1 MLLGITSGKP
11 GSKERDYVDVQTFFF
26 LKEGVVEACLVTEVQ
41 TTGSQISGMME
52 RESRVFNQLSSG
64 KNKVKKVG
72 HASIVQSWWQA
83 ATLLFSMLSLCM

>member
-11 GSKERDYVDVQTFFF
+11 GSKERDYVDVQILFFF
-26 LKEGVVEACLVTEVQ
+26 KEGIVEACFVTEMQ

-64 KNKVKKVG
+64 KTR
-72 HASIVQSWWQA
+72 SRR
-83 ATLLFSMLSLCM
+83 

>member
-11 GSKERDYVDVQTFFF
+11 GSKERDYVDVQILFFF
-26 LKEGVVEACLVTEVQ
+26 KEGIVEACLVTEVQ

-64 KNKVKKVG
+64 KTR
-72 HASIVQSWWQA
+72 SRR
-83 ATLLFSMLSLCM
+83 

>member
-1 MLLGITSGKP
+1 MLLGITSGKL

-41 TTGSQISGMME
+41 TTGLEISGMMD

-64 KNKVKKVG
+64 KTR
-72 HASIVQSWWQA
+72 SRR
-83 ATLLFSMLSLCM
+83 